1 MKSLVSLNEMLS
13 DDISF
18 VPFGLV
24 HGNSEVPSDGALQV
38 RHPVINDP
46 LEDILRFNQTD
57 LETGGRGQ
65 RLNIINWST
74 GLLPIRLSNVDDG
87 AGGFDPN
94 FDIYFQR
101 GDVIAGLYE
110 VTPEDPILGTPA
122 VMAERV
128 FLVVGDG
135 PGIMQNQLLA
145 GAPYTTYTEFVD
157 NTNVLFNAGLG
168 NGLLELDTTLNPSL
182 PVATVFEPDGLKYEL
197 GEVVYDNSDGNYY
210 IALVDSTTEA
220 ENCTAVANEW
230 LSLGSTPLHMGNL
243 EEYSPKLSY
252 DRGAMVEFEGKAY
265 VASEDIN
272 IGEDEPD
279 ENSPA
284 WIEPSIYLGSVLL
297 RRNLVRY

>member
-1 MKSLVSLNEMLS
+1 MLS

-18 VPFGLV
+18 VPVGLV

-157 NTNVLFNAGLG
+157 RYQRAFQRR
-168 NGLLELDTTLNPSL
+168 
-182 PVATVFEPDGLKYEL
+182 L
-197 GEVVYDNSDGNYY
+197 GEWS
-210 IALVDSTTEA
+210 S
-220 ENCTAVANEW
+220 
-230 LSLGSTPLHMGNL
+230 
-243 EEYSPKLSY
+243 
-252 DRGAMVEFEGKAY
+252 
-265 VASEDIN
+265 
-272 IGEDEPD
+272 
-279 ENSPA
+279 
-284 WIEPSIYLGSVLL
+284 
-297 RRNLVRY
+297 